1 MSAACLSAITS
12 LLYPII
18 ALIKGG
24 RHPVTLI
31 EVHANKPQRESRTIM
46 GFTYSNLYLTKDE
59 VNFKLQIPKGKE
71 ITLVK
76 LAVMNK

>member
-1 MSAACLSAITS
+1 M
-12 LLYPII
+12 
-18 ALIKGG
+18 
-24 RHPVTLI
+24 TLI